1 MTASQMLQQSKQVI
15 LEKGSNDTFRQASLS
30 SLRFFFPPFSM
41 VVFQLMEQSLV
52 FIITVATILWQ
63 YTFTFILLF
72 NVAIMKQT
80 CAT

>member
-1 MTASQMLQQSKQVI
+1 MLQQSKQVI

-30 SLRFFFPPFSM
+30 SLRFFPPFSM